1 MTRLLQSTITVGYL
15 LTPLLQS
22 RFDCRDI
29 NAVFLLVNALSMLMI
44 GLSFTFPSLSML
56 SLPCLVVSSLSY
68 GLGVGPTSY
77 ILMST
82 LFTQQMKT
90 TGMVTGQVV
99 RALVNTV
106 QLKVHEQSSVKNFYP
121 LITLRSIP
129 S

>member
-1 MTRLLQSTITVGYL
+1 MTVGYL

-29 NAVFLLVNALSMLMI
+29 NAVFLLVNALSMMMM

-68 GLGVGPTSY
+68 GLEVGPSCY
-77 ILMST
+77 ILMSS

-90 TGMVTGQVV
+90 TGMVTGQVA
-99 RALVNTV
+99 RALSNTL
-106 QLKVHEQSSVKNFYP
+106 QLKVLTNYDQ
-121 LITLRSIP
+121 
-129 S
+129 